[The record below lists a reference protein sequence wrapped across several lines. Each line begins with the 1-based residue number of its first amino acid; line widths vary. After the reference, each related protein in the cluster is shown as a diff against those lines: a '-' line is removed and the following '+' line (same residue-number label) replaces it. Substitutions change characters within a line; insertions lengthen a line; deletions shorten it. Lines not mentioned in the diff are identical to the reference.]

1 MAVWRCVDFSVK
13 EAQLLADLTGIE
25 TDLKT
30 TENICDHFLEEAHG
44 FPSESQE
51 NIPQKML
58 SLEALCT
65 AAIVRYGRSF
75 VSGVR
80 TELPLDVI
88 RRLPEEFQES
98 HRFFMD
104 LRHKW
109 VAHSVNAFEDNQV
122 TVYLTLEERGPKS
135 IASVSVKGSRVATL
149 SAQDMLRLKKLAAAV
164 REEVAKLIEA
174 ENSKVLEYARSLPS
188 DQFYTQ
194 VDPSPKMATDDDA
207 GKARKRW

>member
-1 MAVWRCVDFSVK
+1 MAVWRYVDFSVK

-25 TDLKT
+25 TDLKG
-30 TENICDHFLEEAHG
+30 TENICDLFLEEVQG
-44 FPSESQE
+44 LPSESQE
-51 NIPQKML
+51 NMPGKML

-88 RRLPEEFQES
+88 QRLPQEFQES
-98 HRFFMD
+98 HRLFMD

-109 VAHSVNAFEDNQV
+109 VAHSVNAFEDNKV
-122 TVYLTLEERGPKS
+122 IIYLIPEERGQKG
-135 IASVSVKGSRVATL
+135 AGSVSVTGSRVATL
-149 SAQDMLRLKKLAAAV
+149 SAQDMLRLKNLAMAV
-164 REEVAKLIEA
+164 REEVTKLIEA
-174 ENSKVLEYARSLPS
+174 ENHKVLEYARSLPPA
-188 DQFYTQ
+188 QFYTQ
-194 VDPSPKMATDDDA
+194 VDPPLKVATDDDA